1 MGKLIASGVGSKLDD
16 IVPHLWIVRIVILI
30 VLGVCV
36 VLALNY
42 ASCSRQEAAQSRQD
56 ARSAQAG
63 TKTAGEALDTL
74 EQAQERD
81 AGTDRIVIIGK
92 KEVADAKT
100 DVEADARARAA
111 ICRLR
116 TYAGRNP
123 ACGLPELPAR

>member
-30 VLGVCV
+30 AAIAAIVLVFGGWQ
-36 VLALNY
+36 
-42 ASCSRQEAAQSRQD
+42 CSRQEAAQSKQD

-92 KEVADAKT
+92 KEVADAQT
-100 DVEADARARAA
+100 DVDADAAARRS
-111 ICRLR
+111 ICRMQGYR
-116 TYAGRNP
+116 QNK
-123 ACGLPELPAR
+123 ACLDYENAR

>member
-1 MGKLIASGVGSKLDD
+1 MIFGAFLDRITPWLGRIALALFIALI
-16 IVPHLWIVRIVILI
+16 
-30 VLGVCV
+30 V

-56 ARSAQAG
+56 ARSAQVG

-81 AGTDRIVIIGK
+81 AGTDRIVAQGK
-92 KEVADAKT
+92 KDVTDAKT

-123 ACGLPELPAR
+123 ACELPSLPAR

>member
-1 MGKLIASGVGSKLDD
+1 MLVGDWLDRILPWLKPALLVAAIAA
-16 IVPHLWIVRIVILI
+16 I
-30 VLGVCV
+30 VLVFGGWQ
-36 VLALNY
+36 
-42 ASCSRQEAAQSRQD
+42 CSRQEAAQSRQD

-116 TYAGRNP
+116 TYAGRNT

>member
-1 MGKLIASGVGSKLDD
+1 MFGAFLDRITPWLGRIALALGICLI
-16 IVPHLWIVRIVILI
+16 
-30 VLGVCV
+30 V

-63 TKTAGEALDTL
+63 TKTASEALDTL

-92 KEVADAKT
+92 KDVADAQT
-100 DVEADARARAA
+100 DVDADAAARRS
-111 ICRLR
+111 ICRMQSYR
-116 TYAGRNP
+116 GNP
-123 ACGLPELPAR
+123 ACDVHRVHP

>member
-1 MGKLIASGVGSKLDD
+1 MGKMIATGLGSLLDTAAPWLRW
-16 IVPHLWIVRIVILI
+16 VAFAVII
-30 VLGVCV
+30 AASIA
-36 VLALNY
+36 ALLLVNQ
-42 ASCSRQEAAQSRQD
+42 CSRQEAAQSRQD

>member
-1 MGKLIASGVGSKLDD
+1 MKRLFATFDALVPWLKPALLIAA
-16 IVPHLWIVRIVILI
+16 IAAI
-30 VLGVCV
+30 VLVFGGWQ
-36 VLALNY
+36 
-42 ASCSRQEAAQSRQD
+42 CSRQEAAQSRQD